1 MKDVINIVNLLLKD
15 LDGDNSLGSLIYAV
29 RDLVSLSE
37 SNEYFQAGINELSKA
52 KKQDQKHFENI
63 GLAVFEDVHRAT
75 AELRDK
81 IDCYPRLKKAIDRS
95 FFKEIKTKFDGQ
107 LLAERPRVLWEPFLK
122 LLKAILYPFPIIKS
136 YLSASKPRDS
146 TITNGFIS
154 RY

>member
-37 SNEYFQAGINELSKA
+37 SNEYFQAGINELSKT

-95 FFKEIKTKFDGQ
+95 FFKEIKMKFDGQ
-107 LLAERPRVLWEPFLK
+107 LLAERPRVL
-122 LLKAILYPFPIIKS
+122 
-136 YLSASKPRDS
+136 
-146 TITNGFIS
+146 
-154 RY
+154 